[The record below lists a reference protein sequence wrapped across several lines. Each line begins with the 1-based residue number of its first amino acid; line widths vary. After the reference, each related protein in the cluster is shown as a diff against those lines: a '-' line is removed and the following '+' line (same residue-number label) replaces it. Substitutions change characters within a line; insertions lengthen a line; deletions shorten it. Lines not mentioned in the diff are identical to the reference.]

1 MLKKHRIMTGW
12 ENPRII
18 ISSFWERAGQ
28 ESPPAAECEVSKSSD
43 QIEDLVG
50 SRSPRTNQI
59 LTAKVI
65 SEELNTISCGFSF
78 LSGERSRGGPG
89 NLDLLLQLHFPALP
103 ALWCQALTCLPA
115 YCRVDPHCLKG
126 ALTGTCKPVK
136 YPGLSLCRL

>member
-65 SEELNTISCGFSF
+65 SEELN
-78 LSGERSRGGPG
+78 
-89 NLDLLLQLHFPALP
+89 
-103 ALWCQALTCLPA
+103 
-115 YCRVDPHCLKG
+115 
-126 ALTGTCKPVK
+126 
-136 YPGLSLCRL
+136 